1 MSIYLRVTEESST
14 KMGILR
20 FSILILFIYFFS
32 NFLHINWCS
41 NSGLLDFR
49 CGGPKKR
56 IAVSLLPGVSPGR
69 WGNPPTRG
77 KFPCKPSNRP
87 SMLAM
92 AWVDMLESDLFGR
105 CFHCLFFGGC
115 DRCFTVKYLKSIV
128 DTQSDI
134 RSTWRREHLP
144 KDASRSDDWFNF
156 CQMSDECEFCNN
168 SEDVS
173 SSSSEIKEIFHIAS
187 IAMWWFFRR
196 GQKWSN
202 ALSLGKQIIF
212 FLIPHPKIP
221 PKKSAHIR
229 DPPSDAYMVSI
240 FQILHAFAPVPVKK
254 TQKLLQ
260 GETRTYRENPTIDKS
275 GSQRIGSGFWGICC
289 CSRGQFLLWGWA

>member
-56 IAVSLLPGVSPGR
+56 IAVSLLPGVSSPEGEGTLQPGENSLASLPT
-69 WGNPPTRG
+69 GPPCWLWHGSTCW
-77 KFPCKPSNRP
+77 KVTCSEDVSIVF
-87 SMLAM
+87 
-92 AWVDMLESDLFGR
+92 
-105 CFHCLFFGGC
+105 FFGGC

-173 SSSSEIKEIFHIAS
+173 SSSSEIKEIFLAS

-229 DPPSDAYMVSI
+229 DSPSDAYMVSI
-240 FQILHAFAPVPVKK
+240 FQILHAFAPF
-254 TQKLLQ
+254 
-260 GETRTYRENPTIDKS
+260 GEKNSEAFAGGNQNLSWKS
-275 GSQRIGSGFWGICC
+275 HDW
-289 CSRGQFLLWGWA
+289 